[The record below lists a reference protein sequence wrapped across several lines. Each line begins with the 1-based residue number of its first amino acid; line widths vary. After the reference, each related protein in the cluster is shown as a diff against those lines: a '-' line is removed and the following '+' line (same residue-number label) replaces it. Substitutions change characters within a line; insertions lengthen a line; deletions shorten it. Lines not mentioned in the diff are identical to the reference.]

1 MANKNILLKL
11 GVIFSFSLLIF
22 LFGLNKI
29 NLITADIGRH
39 LINGKLLVE
48 QNTLVSTNHYSYTM
62 QDKLVTNHHWL
73 SGVIFYQVWQLAGFN
88 GLSVFYAVLLTI
100 AFIFFFLIGKSRS
113 SWWSLI
119 FTTVLSLPL
128 IGLRA
133 EVRPEVF
140 SLVFLGFEIWLL
152 LRVMKKKQFKW
163 WSVLIFA
170 VIQIL
175 WVNLHLFFFLSWG
188 VVGAMLIQQLFQR
201 NKATSKFLAILL
213 MVVITASFITP
224 FGYKSVIEPLLILR
238 GFGYKLAE
246 NQTLFFMIKR
256 FGTLRYWHGFMAAIL
271 GLGAS
276 GYLIWKHCFQYLF
289 ATILLISFSIFAIV
303 MNRFVP
309 MLGLM
314 IVAFGSWIVGELL
327 DKNKILEK
335 SLIPFLTVFL
345 LLVFISTKNY
355 LSPLNNG
362 FGVGLLPNVENSAQF
377 FNQHNLSGPIFN
389 NYDLGGYLI
398 HQLFPGQR
406 VFVDNRPEAYSE
418 EFLTNYITVQED
430 EVAWQQLDAKYG
442 FETVFFYR
450 HDFTPWAQPFLI
462 KKIEDDVWVPVYVDD
477 FVLILVKDNKRNREL
492 IEKFELPPEIFV
504 VN

>member
-1 MANKNILLKL
+1 MTNKNIFLKL
-11 GVIFSFSLLIF
+11 GVIFSFSLLVF

-39 LINGKLLVE
+39 LINGKLLIE

-62 QDKLVTNHHWL
+62 QDKLVINHHWL

-113 SWWSLI
+113 SWWPLI

-140 SLVFLGFEIWLL
+140 SIVFLGFETWLL

-213 MVVITASFITP
+213 IVVIATSFITP

-256 FGTLRYWHGFMAAIL
+256 FGILRYWHGFMAAIL

-276 GYLIWKHCFQYLF
+276 GYLIWKHRFQYLF
-289 ATILLISFSIFAIV
+289 AVIL
-303 MNRFVP
+303 
-309 MLGLM
+309 
-314 IVAFGSWIVGELL
+314 
-327 DKNKILEK
+327 
-335 SLIPFLTVFL
+335 
-345 LLVFISTKNY
+345 
-355 LSPLNNG
+355 
-362 FGVGLLPNVENSAQF
+362 
-377 FNQHNLSGPIFN
+377 
-389 NYDLGGYLI
+389 
-398 HQLFPGQR
+398 
-406 VFVDNRPEAYSE
+406 
-418 EFLTNYITVQED
+418 
-430 EVAWQQLDAKYG
+430 
-442 FETVFFYR
+442 
-450 HDFTPWAQPFLI
+450 
-462 KKIEDDVWVPVYVDD
+462 
-477 FVLILVKDNKRNREL
+477 
-492 IEKFELPPEIFV
+492 
-504 VN
+504 